1 MNCFREGPHFL
12 VIAPDECIDCSMCVP
27 ECPVGA
33 IYNATDL
40 PSHLAHFTQ
49 LNADLAASATWKPI
63 TRSQAALQDHESWR
77 ATRDKLTILKSSTE

>member
-1 MNCFREGPHFL
+1 L

-40 PSHLAHFTQ
+40 PAHLAHFTQ

-63 TRSQAALQDHESWR
+63 TRSQQPLLESEKWR
-77 ATRDKLTILKSSTE
+77 DIKDKLALVKS